1 MKKIINSLVAGVF
14 ALSMLVI
21 PFAPA
26 QATTYTY
33 SLSKSAEMPE
43 SQFVETGTDNFK
55 IAEYNLYT
63 REDVMLQK
71 IILNVDGLYT
81 ANDFDN
87 FTIVLDGQVLGQ
99 AVLYK
104 GHVQLYVPSGY
115 AVLEKGKTS
124 KLSILANINDIAQ
137 NGNTFKVTVRSIDAV
152 NMMTAKKAY
161 GLVNIKNLYSNTM
174 SIYNADTVTSKLAV
188 YDSPNNQSQLYN
200 GSNNMF
206 EIYVENKGPH
216 DVDLFNLT
224 FELNLLGSVKLDN
237 SKLLNKTTGTVSSIK
252 YGYSTGKKSYGIIF
266 EAGVLPA
273 GQTATFSLL
282 SNVSEGQKDDIVVT
296 TVKTVMGTDMVT
308 AEKISVATSSLPFH
322 ALSIN

>member
-1 MKKIINSLVAGVF
+1 
-14 ALSMLVI
+14 
-21 PFAPA
+21 
-26 QATTYTY
+26 
-33 SLSKSAEMPE
+33 
-43 SQFVETGTDNFK
+43 
-55 IAEYNLYT
+55 
-63 REDVMLQK
+63 
-71 IILNVDGLYT
+71 
-81 ANDFDN
+81 
-87 FTIVLDGQVLGQ
+87 
-99 AVLYK
+99 
-104 GHVQLYVPSGY
+104 
-115 AVLEKGKTS
+115 
-124 KLSILANINDIAQ
+124 
-137 NGNTFKVTVRSIDAV
+137 
-152 NMMTAKKAY
+152 
-161 GLVNIKNLYSNTM
+161 M